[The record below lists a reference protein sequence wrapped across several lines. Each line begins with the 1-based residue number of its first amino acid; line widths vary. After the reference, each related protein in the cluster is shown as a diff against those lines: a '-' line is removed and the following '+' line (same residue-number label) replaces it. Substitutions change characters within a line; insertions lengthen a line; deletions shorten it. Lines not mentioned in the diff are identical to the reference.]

1 MRQKLRRIRPTD
13 DTDAHLVSGV
23 IWPVEGMP
31 IVLRY
36 ISMGLPLTMATSA
49 LRSMLTRGWDIDEPD
64 VYNGFIA
71 TVAWIAIFLSISL
84 IVLKLKR
91 G

>member
-1 MRQKLRRIRPTD
+1 M
-13 DTDAHLVSGV
+13 

-36 ISMGLPLTMATSA
+36 VSLGLPLTLATSA
-49 LRSMLTRGWDIDEPD
+49 LRSMLTRGWDIIEPD

-71 TVAWIAIFLSISL
+71 TIIWIVIFLTISL
-84 IVLKLKR
+84 LVLKLKR